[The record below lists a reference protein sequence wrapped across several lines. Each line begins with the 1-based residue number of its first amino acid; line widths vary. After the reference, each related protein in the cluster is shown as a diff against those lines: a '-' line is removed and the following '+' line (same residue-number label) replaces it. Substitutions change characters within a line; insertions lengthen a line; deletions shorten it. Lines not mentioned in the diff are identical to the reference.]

1 MDLLVGSM
9 RTWSGSK
16 PDYLGSQVPRYLTCC
31 CRHCGTVS
39 LLGRVLSGKGWT
51 RAPKGHKD
59 VSLQQA
65 DPQWYME
72 RDAKPASCGTT
83 LRAPAPAGIFFW
95 ILVLSPL

>member
-1 MDLLVGSM
+1 MDLLVASM
-9 RTWSGSK
+9 QTGRGAA
-16 PDYLGSQVPRYLTCC
+16 PSQTT
-31 CRHCGTVS
+31 HS
-39 LLGRVLSGKGWT
+39 IALGRVLSGKGWT
-51 RAPKGHKD
+51 RALQGHKN

-65 DPQWYME
+65 DPQWYMV